1 MQNSESIKLLILV
14 INFLVHTT
22 GTIIYIYRIYI
33 FLTVIFCEDTIIK
46 EMYGKHFKKYIHKI
60 TENKGYQGIT
70 TNLVNTNKFYHL
82 FNTTINLLWHSIMH
96 FV

>member
-22 GTIIYIYRIYI
+22 GTIIYIYCIYI

-46 EMYGKHFKKYIHKI
+46 EMYGKHF
-60 TENKGYQGIT
+60 
-70 TNLVNTNKFYHL
+70 
-82 FNTTINLLWHSIMH
+82 
-96 FV
+96 

>member
-22 GTIIYIYRIYI
+22 CTIIYIYRIYI

-46 EMYGKHFKKYIHKI
+46 EMYGKHF
-60 TENKGYQGIT
+60 
-70 TNLVNTNKFYHL
+70 
-82 FNTTINLLWHSIMH
+82 
-96 FV
+96 

>member
-14 INFLVHTT
+14 INFLVHTTLT

-46 EMYGKHFKKYIHKI
+46 EMYGKHF
-60 TENKGYQGIT
+60 
-70 TNLVNTNKFYHL
+70 
-82 FNTTINLLWHSIMH
+82 
-96 FV
+96 